1 MDLQYAVTVQEGA
14 GDHDNSKDPVVAA
27 APTAPSL
34 HGLLMVK
41 PFPFVPGPMEN
52 QAVAMSNAGSTETLP
67 SSPAEASLAK
77 LATVSPTNTTT
88 VTANGTDVDKSPT
101 TSDSDLRVL
110 ASYTLASAATRLAET
125 PTTPP
130 PPPPPTTNSTT
141 LPLAT
146 PPIRVVAVAVVEKKA
161 APAVLHF
168 KGISVTLENNS
179 VWRQFD
185 AFRTEMILTKTGRR
199 MFPYCRYRISGLV
212 PDRRYNLV
220 LSIVPADQ
228 YKYRWNTKKWEVIGS
243 AEHQAP
249 GLIRAF
255 SHPNSPCLGSEWM
268 RNLVSFYKL
277 KLTNN
282 VHDTE
287 GHMVLHSM
295 HRYIPRLHI
304 IPVLDGNGPTA
315 DQPVIKG
322 PESMTFTFP
331 QTNFVSVTTYQNPW
345 IIKLKINHNPFAKGF
360 REDGF
365 HPRQGKVK
373 LKTDGSEG
381 KNDPKPAS
389 NSSSMEIDPQETW

>member
-1 MDLQYAVTVQEGA
+1 MMELQCAVAVQEGA
-14 GDHDNSKDPVVAA
+14 GDDDDNSKDPVVALSA
-27 APTAPSL
+27 TSPSL
-34 HGLLMVK
+34 PGLLIVK
-41 PFPFVPGPMEN
+41 PFPFAPGPMEN
-52 QAVAMSNAGSTETLP
+52 QAVAMSNAGSTESLP

-77 LATVSPTNTTT
+77 LATASPTNTTT

-101 TSDSDLRVL
+101 TSDIVSASD
-110 ASYTLASAATRLAET
+110 SLASAATGLTET
-125 PTTPP
+125 PTT
-130 PPPPPTTNSTT
+130 PPPPTTNSTT
-141 LPLAT
+141 APLAT
-146 PPIRVVAVAVVEKKA
+146 PPIRVVTVAVVEKKA

-212 PDRRYNLV
+212 PDQRYNLV

-282 VHDTE
+282 MHDTE

-304 IPVLDGNGPTA
+304 IPVLDGDGPTA

-345 IIKLKINHNPFAKGF
+345 IIKLKIDHNPFAKGF

-373 LKTDGSEG
+373 LKAEGSEG
-381 KNDPKPAS
+381 KNDTKPAS